1 MQDLRGKLICRLE
14 AVGAVND
21 RRIDTRCAYGA
32 REGINCEFVVEAAS
46 GVKFERISTTRR

>member
-1 MQDLRGKLICRLE
+1 M
-14 AVGAVND
+14 GAVND

-46 GVKFERISTTRR
+46 EFPRLDDNLEPSVLNDDVKLN